1 MPFFEN
7 YLSISGRTPGWM
19 DKEQVLSAVKKKVES
34 LPGVI
39 AVEILTPDLR
49 SAIMDLE
56 TEAEKNGACGG
67 LMPFTNRGVWES
79 FRRQEQFIIVID
91 SSSLIIGDDRDLV
104 YISDQTGQ
112 RVGEWLN
119 EERMKEMKGRD
130 DICYIS
136 PDFILYANVK
146 SVGEPFFVLPE
157 MEFPYLKDVEGVEN
171 VTSGSISTLAD
182 DYIRNVLGH
191 GKGKHWTH
199 LIGFD
204 IKKS

>member
-1 MPFFEN
+1 MEREELIN
-7 YLSISGRTPGWM
+7 RVT
-19 DKEQVLSAVKKKVES
+19 KRVES
-34 LPGVI
+34 LSGVI
-39 AVEILTPDLR
+39 AIKMLTPELK
-49 SAIMDLE
+49 AVIIELE

-79 FRRQEQFIIVID
+79 FRRQEQFVIVID
-91 SSSLIIGDDRDLV
+91 QSSVIIGDDHDLV
-104 YISDQTGQ
+104 YISDQSGQ

-119 EERMKEMKGRD
+119 ETRMKEMQGRD

-136 PDFILYANVK
+136 PDFILYSNIK

-157 MEFPYLKDVEGVEN
+157 MEFPYLKDIDEIEN

-182 DYIRNVLGH
+182 DYVRNQLGYRNT
-191 GKGKHWTH
+191 KHWTH

-204 IKKS
+204 IKKMA

>member
-1 MPFFEN
+1 
-7 YLSISGRTPGWM
+7 M
-19 DKEQVLSAVKKKVES
+19 DREQILKAVKKSVES
-34 LPGVI
+34 IPGVI
-39 AVEILTPDLR
+39 AVEILTPELR
-49 SAIMDLE
+49 SAIINLE

-91 SSSLIIGDDRDLV
+91 SSSIILGDDHDLV

-119 EERMKEMKGRD
+119 EARMKEMQGRD
-130 DICYIS
+130 DVCYIS
-136 PDFILYANVK
+136 PDFVLYANVK

-157 MEFPYLKDVEGVEN
+157 MEFPYLKGVEGVEN
-171 VTSGSISTLAD
+171 VTSGSISTMAD

-191 GKGKHWTH
+191 GNGRHWTH

-204 IKKS
+204 IKKN

>member
-1 MPFFEN
+1 ME
-7 YLSISGRTPGWM
+7 R
-19 DKEQVLSAVKKKVES
+19 EQILSAVKNTVES

-39 AVEILTPDLR
+39 AVKMLDSELRTP
-49 SAIMDLE
+49 IIELE

-91 SSSLIIGDDRDLV
+91 SSSIILGDDHDLV

-119 EERMKEMKGRD
+119 EERMKEMQGRD

-146 SVGEPFFVLPE
+146 SIGEPFFVLPE
-157 MEFPYLKDVEGVEN
+157 MEFPYLKDIEGVEN
-171 VTSGSISTLAD
+171 VAWGSISTLAD
-182 DYIRNVLGH
+182 DFVRSRLGYN
-191 GKGKHWTH
+191 KGKHWTH

-204 IKKS
+204 LKKN